1 MVAGVYP
8 KHDNPLIICMEALA
22 LHSVQ
27 PGTGMLQITCMHH
40 TRALAQVGFTA
51 CWLQIDF
58 VYSVYYLSI
67 KCGEWKL
74 ENYIEN
80 RSKNLFF
87 FCFFCRDCSVQR
99 VLQCRE
105 DASILDVRFSY
116 TGQIIYIF
124 KHYTLQLI
132 CLTTFTCLNINVLF
146 LKFRSSFVRPSVHS
160 HVKN

>member
-8 KHDNPLIICMEALA
+8 KHDNPLIIFMEALA

-40 TRALAQVGFTA
+40 TRAWAQVGFTA

-87 FCFFCRDCSVQR
+87 AFF
-99 VLQCRE
+99 
-105 DASILDVRFSY
+105 AAIVRFRECCNAGRMQLFWTY
-116 TGQIIYIF
+116 DFLIQVQLTIF
-124 KHYTLQLI
+124 LN
-132 CLTTFTCLNINVLF
+132 FTVNMSNHLYMSQHQCIVH
-146 LKFRSSFVRPSVHS
+146 KISFKWCPPVRA
-160 HVKN
+160 